1 MKTLAVPTTP
11 FAVALLTG
19 LLFLVQPG
27 CGGANAGDGTTTPG
41 QSHSNAGDDVGD
53 DIDTTDIDSSTPATA
68 NTPTAVDTSTAA
80 PVTFVLK
87 NSGSDELFI
96 NMDKGW
102 QAVIFAYSGQ
112 VPNAKS
118 MLMFPTHC
126 TASCDSAPEELC
138 PVCPEPER
146 VKEIRAAENH
156 DAVAPGDSRSVPWDG
171 MAFSYQKAKKGKRG
185 CKCYTTVT
193 PEPETYTVKACGLR
207 KTKSAKA
214 RSKYQCVEGTMTLPS
229 SEPIVVELDF
239 ADSE

>member
-11 FAVALLTG
+11 LAVALLTG
-19 LLFLVQPG
+19 LLFLVQPS
-27 CGGANAGDGTTTPG
+27 CGGANAGDGVTTPG
-41 QSHSNAGDDVGD
+41 QSHSEGDDVGAD
-53 DIDTTDIDSSTPATA
+53 DVDADIDSTAPSDSTPT
-68 NTPTAVDTSTAA
+68 TVDTSTGA
-80 PVTFVLK
+80 PVTFILK

-146 VKEIRAAENH
+146 VKDIRAAENH

-185 CKCYTTVT
+185 CKCYTTAT
-193 PEPETYTVKACGLR
+193 PEPETYTIKACGLR
-207 KTKSAKA
+207 KTKSAKS

-229 SEPIVVELDF
+229 ADPIVVELDF
-239 ADSE
+239 SDAE